1 MASDGSRYAR
11 LVDLPALGLL
21 LGYATGL
28 SGCASTPPP
37 VNNSYP
43 SLEYTDRH
51 LNFTCLFGV
60 PGRNLPVAWPR
71 PGGDFWPPLAVVL
84 VGAVDG
90 STLLALLFTPVLHR
104 RFASPSSSV

>member
-1 MASDGSRYAR
+1 MDSDVSRYAR
-11 LVDLPALGLL
+11 LVDPPALGLP

-28 SGCASTPPP
+28 SGRASTPPR
-37 VNNSYP
+37 VNIPYP
-43 SLEYTDRH
+43 SWEYTDRH
-51 LNFTCLFGV
+51 LNFTCFFGV

-71 PGGDFWPPLAVVL
+71 QGGDFWPPLAVVL
-84 VGAVDG
+84 IGGVGG